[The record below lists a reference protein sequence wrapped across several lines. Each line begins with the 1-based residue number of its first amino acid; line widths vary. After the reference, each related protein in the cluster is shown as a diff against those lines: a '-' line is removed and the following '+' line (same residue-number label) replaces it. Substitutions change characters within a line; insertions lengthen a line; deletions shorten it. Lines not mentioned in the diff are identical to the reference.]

1 MVDISYRIFDLVVS
15 TNSLTKTAEL
25 VHLSPSAVSHSL
37 RKLEQSMGMQLVVR
51 GRDGVKLTRAGR
63 ELLPHVRYTLKAE
76 ERLQQEI
83 ARVSSVRAG
92 VLHIGVFSSVG
103 CNWMPDILRRM
114 GEAYPQIELY
124 IHQDGYAGLESAVV
138 NGELDAAFVS
148 LPMAE
153 VVPTYPLLQDR
164 LMCITPKTFQAAN
177 RDYVTVE
184 ELREQTLILPHAQ
197 SDFDARAFL
206 AANDMEVV
214 NRHQL
219 ADDALII
226 AMVESGQGVS
236 IMPELVLNYL
246 GGDINVFPL
255 ESAPFRTIGLA
266 TQRSEYVTP
275 ATKLFVRTVQDY
287 VTERYPADE
296 PYFR

>member
-1 MVDISYRIFDLVVS
+1 MVDISYRIFALVVS
-15 TNSLTKTAEL
+15 TGSLTKTAEL

-37 RKLEQSMGMQLVVR
+37 RKLEQSLGMQLVIR
-51 GRDGVKLTRAGR
+51 GRDGIKLTRAGR

-83 ARVSSVRAG
+83 ARVSNVRSG
-92 VLHIGVFSSVG
+92 VLHVGVFSSVG
-103 CNWMPDILRRM
+103 CNWMPDILRLM
-114 GEAYPQIELY
+114 QENYPQIDVH
-124 IHQDGYAGLESAVV
+124 IHQDGYAGLEAAVV

-153 VVPTYPLLQDR
+153 SVPTYPLLQDR
-164 LMCITPKTFQAAN
+164 LMCITPKAFQAVN
-177 RDYVTVE
+177 RDYVTIE

-206 AANDMEVV
+206 AANDMEVE
-214 NRHQL
+214 NPHEL

-236 IMPELVLNYL
+236 IMPELVLHYL
-246 GGDINVFPL
+246 GGNINVFPL

-275 ATKLFVRTVQDY
+275 AAKLFVRVVQEY
-287 VTERYPADE
+287 VARRYPAEE